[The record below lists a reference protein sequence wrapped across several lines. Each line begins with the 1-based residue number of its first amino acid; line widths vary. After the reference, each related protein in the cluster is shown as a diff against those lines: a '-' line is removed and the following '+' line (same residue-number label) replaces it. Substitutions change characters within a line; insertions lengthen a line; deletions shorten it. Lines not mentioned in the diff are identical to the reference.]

1 MSESNR
7 GSDRQVEIFMEGMAD
22 ITPDVPPSFE
32 ELEEAALEVMNE
44 KAYGYVAGG
53 AGGERTIG
61 HNRDAFAGWRLW
73 PRMLRDFSERDLS
86 VELFGTEFSV
96 PVLLAPIGVQSIIH
110 EEGELGTARAAANL
124 DVPLVASSAASHT
137 MEAMADELGDT
148 PGWFQ
153 LYWSSNDDVAKS
165 FVRRAEEAGYEALVV
180 TLDNNILGWRE
191 RDISDAYLPFLDG
204 EGVAN
209 YFADGAFRDLC
220 DSPPE
225 ENELSAIRTF
235 IDIFGDASLTFDD
248 LEWLCEFADIPV
260 VVKGV
265 LHPQDAV
272 ECVDRG
278 AEGVIVSNHGGRQ
291 VDNAVPAIDALPH
304 VIEALDGEDVPVLF
318 DSGIRRGA
326 DALIALALGADAV
339 QLGRPYAYGLAVDG
353 QDGVEAVVKNFLAD
367 LDLTLGLI
375 GYDDV
380 TDVDREAVIRA
391 DELQDGP

>member
-7 GSDRQVEIFMEGMAD
+7 GSDRQVEIFMEGMAGV
-22 ITPDVPPSFE
+22 TPDVPPSFE
-32 ELEEAALEVMNE
+32 ELEEAALAAMDE

-61 HNRDAFAGWRLW
+61 HNRDVFAKWRLW

-86 VELFGTEFSV
+86 TELFGTELSV
-96 PVLLAPIGVQSIIH
+96 PALLAPIGVQSIIH
-110 EEGELGTARAAANL
+110 DEGELAVARAAADL
-124 DVPLVASSAASHT
+124 DVPMVVSSAASHT
-137 MEAMADELGDT
+137 MEEIAEELGDT

-165 FVRRAEEAGYEALVV
+165 FVSRAEAAGYEALVV

-191 RDISDAYLPFLDG
+191 RDIRDGYLPFLDG

-209 YFADGAFRDLC
+209 YFSDEAFRDLL
-220 DSPPE
+220 DAPPE
-225 ENELSAIRTF
+225 EAELNAIRTF
-235 IDIFGDASLTFDD
+235 IDIFGDPSLTFDD
-248 LEWLCEFADIPV
+248 LEWLCEYADIPV

-265 LHPQDAV
+265 LHPDDAR
-272 ECVDRG
+272 ECIERG

-291 VDNAVPAIDALPH
+291 VDNAVT
-304 VIEALDGEDVPVLF
+304 ALDVLPRIVSAVNDDVPVLF
-318 DSGIRRGA
+318 DSGIRRGS
-326 DALIALALGADAV
+326 DALVALALGADAV
-339 QLGRPYAYGLAVDG
+339 GFGRPYAYGLAIDG
-353 QDGVEAVVKNFLAD
+353 ENGVESVVKNFLAD

-380 TDVDREAVIRA
+380 DDVDREAVVRA
-391 DELQDGP
+391 DEL

>member
-7 GSDRQVEIFMEGMAD
+7 GSDRQVEIFMEGMAGV
-22 ITPDVPPSFE
+22 TPDVPPSFE
-32 ELEEAALEVMNE
+32 ELEEAALAAMDE

-61 HNRDAFAGWRLW
+61 HNRDVFAKWRLW

-86 VELFGTEFSV
+86 TELFGTELSV
-96 PVLLAPIGVQSIIH
+96 PALLAPIGVQSIIH
-110 EEGELGTARAAANL
+110 DEGELAVARAAADL
-124 DVPLVASSAASHT
+124 DVPMVVSSAASHT
-137 MEAMADELGDT
+137 MEEVAEELGDT

-165 FVRRAEEAGYEALVV
+165 FVSRAEAAGYEALVV

-191 RDISDAYLPFLDG
+191 RDIRDGYLPFLDG

-209 YFADGAFRDLC
+209 YFSDEAFRDLL
-220 DSPPE
+220 DAPPE
-225 ENELSAIRTF
+225 EAELNAIRTF
-235 IDIFGDASLTFDD
+235 IDIFGDPSLTFDD
-248 LEWLCEFADIPV
+248 LEWLCEYADIPV

-265 LHPQDAV
+265 LHPDDAR
-272 ECVDRG
+272 ECIERG

-291 VDNAVPAIDALPH
+291 VDNAVT
-304 VIEALDGEDVPVLF
+304 ALDVLPRIVSAVNDDVPVLF
-318 DSGIRRGA
+318 DSGIRRGS
-326 DALIALALGADAV
+326 DALVALALGADAV
-339 QLGRPYAYGLAVDG
+339 GFGRPYAYGLAIDG
-353 QDGVEAVVKNFLAD
+353 ENGVESVVKNFLAD

-380 TDVDREAVIRA
+380 DDVDREAVVRA
-391 DELQDGP
+391 DEL

>member
-7 GSDRQVEIFMEGMAD
+7 GSDRQVEIFMEGMAGV
-22 ITPDVPPSFE
+22 TPDVPPSFE
-32 ELEEAALEVMNE
+32 ELEEAALAAMDE

-61 HNRDAFAGWRLW
+61 HNRDVFAKWRLW

-86 VELFGTEFSV
+86 TELFGTELSV
-96 PVLLAPIGVQSIIH
+96 PALLAPIGVQSIIH
-110 EEGELGTARAAANL
+110 DEGELGVARAAADL
-124 DVPLVASSAASHT
+124 DVPMVVSSAASHT
-137 MEAMADELGDT
+137 MEEIAEELGDT

-165 FVRRAEEAGYEALVV
+165 FVSRAEAAGYEALVV

-191 RDISDAYLPFLDG
+191 RDIRDGYLPFLDG

-209 YFADGAFRDLC
+209 YFSDEAFRDLL
-220 DSPPE
+220 DAPPE
-225 ENELSAIRTF
+225 EAELNAIRTF
-235 IDIFGDASLTFDD
+235 IDIFGDPSLTFDD
-248 LEWLCEFADIPV
+248 LEWLCEYADIPV

-265 LHPQDAV
+265 LHPDDAR
-272 ECVDRG
+272 ECIERG

-291 VDNAVPAIDALPH
+291 VDNAVT
-304 VIEALDGEDVPVLF
+304 ALDVLPRIVSAVNDDVPVLF
-318 DSGIRRGA
+318 DSGIRRGS
-326 DALIALALGADAV
+326 DALVALALGADAV
-339 QLGRPYAYGLAVDG
+339 GFGRPYAYGLAIDG
-353 QDGVEAVVKNFLAD
+353 ENGVESVVKNFLAD

-380 TDVDREAVIRA
+380 DDVDREAVVRA
-391 DELQDGP
+391 DEL

>member
-22 ITPDVPPSFE
+22 VTPDVPPSFE
-32 ELEEAALEVMNE
+32 ELEAAAFEAMDE

-61 HNRDAFAGWRLW
+61 HNRDAFAKWRLW
-73 PRMLRDFSERDLS
+73 PRMLRDFSERDIS
-86 VELFGTEFSV
+86 TELFGTELAA
-96 PVLLAPIGVQSIIH
+96 PALLAPIGVQSIIH
-110 EEGELGTARAAANL
+110 DEGELAVARAAAEL
-124 DVPLVASSAASHT
+124 DVPMVVSSAASHT
-137 MEAMADELGDT
+137 MEEIAEELGET

-153 LYWSSNDDVAKS
+153 LYWSSSDEVAKS
-165 FVRRAEEAGYEALVV
+165 FVSRAEDAGYEALVV

-191 RDISDAYLPFLDG
+191 RDIRDGYLPFLDG

-209 YFADGAFRDLC
+209 YFTDEAFRGLLDT
-220 DSPPE
+220 PPE
-225 ENELSAIRTF
+225 EAEINAIRTF
-235 IDIFGDASLTFDD
+235 IDIFGDPSLTFDD

-265 LHPQDAV
+265 LHPDDAR
-272 ECVDRG
+272 ECIDRG

-291 VDNAVPAIDALPH
+291 VDNAVPALDVLPRI
-304 VIEALDGEDVPVLF
+304 VSAVDDEVPVLF
-318 DSGIRRGA
+318 DSGIRRGS
-326 DALIALALGADAV
+326 DALVALALGADAV
-339 QLGRPYAYGLAVDG
+339 GFGRPYAYGLAIDG
-353 QDGVEAVVKNFLAD
+353 ENGVEAVVKNFLAD

-380 TDVDREAVIRA
+380 DDIDREAVVRA
-391 DELQDGP
+391 DEL